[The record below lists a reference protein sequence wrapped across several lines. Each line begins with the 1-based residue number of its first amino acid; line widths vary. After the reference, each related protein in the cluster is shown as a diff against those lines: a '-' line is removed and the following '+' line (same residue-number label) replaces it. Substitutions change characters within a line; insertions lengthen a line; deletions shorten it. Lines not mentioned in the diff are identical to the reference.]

1 MDDLVHLRSPRGRYW
16 RDLGAG
22 LSEDIATAHA
32 YSRADAER
40 LVARL
45 NDGTTIVEIEK
56 PAIAA
61 EREVSKMQQHQFNIG
76 DLVRMRSGGL
86 PRGNPLALSQDSI
99 GVIRENT
106 GSLITVSFDGWT
118 GGHSG
123 GGCSPNGGSGK
134 DCWHFNIG
142 DIVSVYEAA
151 TTKRAFIVISE
162 EGAAT
167 YPFKHRLLVQAVDEA
182 KRLSN
187 KDKPGVKFTVYQAVS
202 EVVTP
207 KVEPVVTMLDAA

>member
-76 DLVRMRSGGL
+76 DLVRMRSGWSA
-86 PRGNPLALSQDSI
+86 R
-99 GVIRENT
+99 
-106 GSLITVSFDGWT
+106 
-118 GGHSG
+118 
-123 GGCSPNGGSGK
+123 
-134 DCWHFNIG
+134 
-142 DIVSVYEAA
+142 
-151 TTKRAFIVISE
+151 
-162 EGAAT
+162 
-167 YPFKHRLLVQAVDEA
+167 A
-182 KRLSN
+182 KRLMS
-187 KDKPGVKFTVYQAVS
+187 PAGMRIFLPILRVLTFPSAIR
-202 EVVTP
+202 
-207 KVEPVVTMLDAA
+207 